1 MKYTY
6 IEHSSGRITY
16 TAESPL
22 AAVPYADSIL
32 HADYDNRVTQI
43 QAVATEIV
51 DATADVIAEEELSQC
66 IDNLD
71 VEKINLAD
79 AYIANAPQSDI
90 DTIMANIAVLEN
102 EISQNS

>member
-6 IEHSSGRITY
+6 IEHSSGRVTY

-22 AAVPYADSIL
+22 AAVPYADSLL
-32 HADYDNRVTQI
+32 HHDYADRVTAI
-43 QAVATEIV
+43 QAAATEIV
-51 DATADVIAEEELSQC
+51 DATADVLAEEELSQC

-90 DTIMANIAVLEN
+90 DTIVANIAALEN
-102 EISQNS
+102 EISQSS